1 MMKAGLQA
9 RQSQHLALTPQL
21 QQSIRL
27 LQLSTLELN
36 QEIEQ
41 ILAMNPM
48 LERLD
53 DPLQAHER
61 IAADGS
67 LQSQSTFDG
76 SALAPVARLDGNGPA
91 GADPGATSGLDHRGD
106 IGDGAGLLNGSD
118 PGQGPAD
125 GGPGDGGGSLTD
137 YDAGFDGIGDGALWG
152 EAQGGQAVQGSAED
166 DRAPEQIQTAGESLA
181 DHLLGQLAGAR
192 CTPKDRALVGL
203 LIGEVEDDGYIRS
216 TLEELAASLPPE
228 ADVEPEEW
236 VTALRLLQSFE
247 PAGVGARD
255 LAECLRLQ
263 LPQSVGP
270 DDDPEAID
278 LARRLIDRHLDL
290 LAAREF
296 SKLRKF
302 LRCSEPM
309 LREAQKLIQRLDP
322 RPGRQFGAD
331 RATYVVPDIVVR
343 RTRQGWRA
351 MLNPDVVPRL
361 RVNDVYARI
370 LRAQRS
376 TAATPPGAA
385 IAAGTTPAGPPGD
398 PLSGGRVAPSVRVNP
413 SDGQNP
419 PPTLASQLQEARWLV
434 KNVHQRFETIL
445 RVSQEIVD
453 RQKAFF
459 SHGAVAMRP
468 LVLREVAQTVGLH
481 ESTVSRVTTQ
491 KFMLTPFGTVELKYF
506 FGSHVATDSGGAASS
521 TAIRALIK
529 QLVDEEDTTEPL
541 SDSRIADL
549 LGEQGIVVARRTVAK
564 YRESLRIAPVAQR
577 KAL

>member
-61 IAADGS
+61 LAADGS
-67 LQSQSTFDG
+67 LQSLSNFDG
-76 SALAPVARLDGNGPA
+76 AALAPTAGPEA
-91 GADPGATSGLDHRGD
+91 AN
-106 IGDGAGLLNGSD
+106 GDGSGEMRSSL
-118 PGQGPAD
+118 D
-125 GGPGDGGGSLTD
+125 GGPGDDSMAGSGGED
-137 YDAGFDGIGDGALWG
+137 GFEGGGDGALWG
-152 EAQGGQAVQGSAED
+152 EAGSGQSGNGSADD
-166 DRAPEQIQTAGESLA
+166 DRVPEQIRTQGESLQ
-181 DHLLGQLAGAR
+181 DHLLGQLAGAH
-192 CTPKDRALVGL
+192 CTPKDRALVSL

-216 TLEELAASLPPE
+216 SLEELAASLPPE

-247 PAGVGARD
+247 PTGVGARD

-263 LPQSVGP
+263 LPQPIAAADAGEAGQT
-270 DDDPEAID
+270 DDPAVVE
-278 LARRLIDRHLDL
+278 LTRRLIDNHLDL

-322 RPGRQFGAD
+322 RPGRQFGGDSA
-331 RATYVVPDIVVR
+331 AYVVPDIVVR
-343 RTRQGWRA
+343 RTRQGWKA

-376 TAATPPGAA
+376 TAATATAAGVAPGAT
-385 IAAGTTPAGPPGD
+385 AGAPVATPPSVGATE
-398 PLSGGRVAPSVRVNP
+398 PSVRVNP

-419 PPTLASQLQEARWLV
+419 PSTLTTQLQEARWLV

-453 RQKAFF
+453 RQRAFF

-468 LVLREVAQTVGLH
+468 LVLREVAQAVGLH

-506 FGSHVATDSGGAASS
+506 FGSHVATESGGAASS
-521 TAIRALIK
+521 TAIRALIR

>member
-9 RQSQHLALTPQL
+9 RQTQHLALTPQL

-61 IAADGS
+61 ISADGS
-67 LQSQSTFDG
+67 LRPDVASNFDPPAL
-76 SALAPVARLDGNGPA
+76 SAG
-91 GADPGATSGLDHRGD
+91 GASADDHGR
-106 IGDGAGLLNGSD
+106 AA
-118 PGQGPAD
+118 AD
-125 GGPGDGGGSLTD
+125 GQGDGGD
-137 YDAGFDGIGDGALWG
+137 DGRHDDRMGLGNEGDGWDGAGDGALWG
-152 EAQGGQAVQGSAED
+152 EANSSSGSGSNSADD
-166 DRAPEQIQTAGESLA
+166 DRAPQQLMSQGQSLQ
-181 DHLLGQLAGAR
+181 DHLLEQLAGAR
-192 CTPKDRALVGL
+192 CTPKDNALVGL

-216 TLEELAASLPPE
+216 SLEEIAASLPPE
-228 ADVEPEEW
+228 ADIDFDEW

-263 LPQSVGP
+263 LPQATSP
-270 DDDPEAID
+270 DDDPEVTD
-278 LARRLIDRHLDL
+278 LARRLIDNHLDL
-290 LAAREF
+290 LGAREF

-322 RPGRQFGAD
+322 RPGRQFGDDSA
-331 RATYVVPDIVVR
+331 AYVVPDIVVR
-343 RTRQGWRA
+343 RTRQGWKA
-351 MLNPDVVPRL
+351 ILNPDVVPKL
-361 RVNDVYARI
+361 RVNDAYARI
-370 LRAQRS
+370 LRAQRNS
-376 TAATPPGAA
+376 TPAPA
-385 IAAGTTPAGPPGD
+385 AAGVAGAPTGPSRGADAPA
-398 PLSGGRVAPSVRVNP
+398 VAAQQPAIGVNP
-413 SDGQNP
+413 TEGQNP
-419 PPTLASQLQEARWLV
+419 SPTLTTQLQEARWLV
-434 KNVHQRFETIL
+434 KNVQQRFDTIL

-468 LVLREVAQTVGLH
+468 LVLREVAQAVGLH

-506 FGSHVATDSGGAASS
+506 FGSHVATESGGAASS
-521 TAIRALIK
+521 TAIRALIR

-564 YRESLRIAPVAQR
+564 YRESLRIAPVAHR

>member
-53 DPLQAHER
+53 DPLDAHER
-61 IAADGS
+61 LAADGS
-67 LQSQSTFDG
+67 LRTNTPFEAGSTPSAEGADASAADNAGPREDIAPDAAMSSDSGDEHFDG
-76 SALAPVARLDGNGPA
+76 S
-91 GADPGATSGLDHRGD
+91 
-106 IGDGAGLLNGSD
+106 
-118 PGQGPAD
+118 
-125 GGPGDGGGSLTD
+125 
-137 YDAGFDGIGDGALWG
+137 GDGALWG
-152 EAQGGQAVQGSAED
+152 EASAAPGGSASTDD
-166 DRAPEQIQTAGESLA
+166 DRAPEQISCADESLH
-181 DHLLGQLAGAR
+181 DHLQEQLAGAR

-203 LIGEVEDDGYIRS
+203 LIGEVEEDGYIRS
-216 TLEELAASLPPE
+216 SLEEIASSLPPE
-228 ADVEPEEW
+228 ADVDPEEW

-263 LPQSVGP
+263 LPQLVGP
-270 DDDPEAID
+270 DDDPEVVD
-278 LARRLIDRHLDL
+278 LTRRLIDNHLDL
-290 LAAREF
+290 LASREF

-322 RPGRQFGAD
+322 RPGRQFGGDSA
-331 RATYVVPDIVVR
+331 AYVIPDIVVR

-361 RVNDVYARI
+361 RVNDAYARI

-376 TAATPPGAA
+376 AAATSPAQAVGADA
-385 IAAGTTPAGPPGD
+385 TPVRAASA
-398 PLSGGRVAPSVRVNP
+398 LPSVPGGSPPIGTNP
-413 SDGQNP
+413 EDGQNP
-419 PPTLASQLQEARWLV
+419 PATLATQLQEARWLV

-453 RQKAFF
+453 RQRAFF

-468 LVLREVAQTVGLH
+468 LVLREVAQAVGLH

-506 FGSHVATDSGGAASS
+506 FGSHVATESGGAASS

-529 QLVDEEDTTEPL
+529 QLVNEEDTTEPL

>member
-61 IAADGS
+61 LAADGS
-67 LQSQSTFDG
+67 LQSLSTFD
-76 SALAPVARLDGNGPA
+76 SAALGPTA
-91 GADPGATSGLDHRGD
+91 GPEAVN
-106 IGDGAGLLNGSD
+106 GDGTAD
-118 PGQGPAD
+118 RPASLEA
-125 GGPGDGGGSLTD
+125 GPGDDSMAGAGGD
-137 YDAGFDGIGDGALWG
+137 DGFDGNGDGALWG
-152 EAQGGQAVQGSAED
+152 EASGSQSGSGSADD
-166 DRAPEQIQTAGESLA
+166 DRVPEQIRTQDESLQ

-192 CTPKDRALVGL
+192 CTPKDRALVSL
-203 LIGEVEDDGYIRS
+203 LIGEVEEDGYIRS
-216 TLEELAASLPPE
+216 SLEELASSLPPE

-247 PAGVGARD
+247 PTGVGARD

-263 LPQSVGP
+263 LPQSV
-270 DDDPEAID
+270 DDVDD
-278 LARRLIDRHLDL
+278 LAVVELTRRLIDNHLDL

-322 RPGRQFGAD
+322 RPGRQFGGDSA
-331 RATYVVPDIVVR
+331 AYVVPDIVVR
-343 RTRQGWRA
+343 RTRQGWKA

-376 TAATPPGAA
+376 TAATAGAGAVAPGTT
-385 IAAGTTPAGPPGD
+385 AAGPAQAPPPVGA
-398 PLSGGRVAPSVRVNP
+398 SEPSVRVNP

-419 PPTLASQLQEARWLV
+419 PPTLSTQLQEARWLV

-453 RQKAFF
+453 RQRAFF

-468 LVLREVAQTVGLH
+468 LVLREVAQAVGLH

-506 FGSHVATDSGGAASS
+506 FGSHVATESGGAASS
-521 TAIRALIK
+521 TAIRALIR